1 MHACGLARTTVA
13 LAYIIT
19 GQANGGLLMHST
31 WQRMRRPHATPSLTS
46 ACFFMRWASVPAATR
61 LMVHAHHVNNNH
73 AAGHDAAVAGASMFQ
88 MAASP
93 FLQAVLPLA
102 TPPPPP
108 TPTWHHLGN
117 LLADTWALLAAH
129 QASVGAH
136 ACTAQPTTCMLAWPA
151 HNLKQAQLAS
161 SAAMESQPP
170 NCMAVPTHRGWMWG
184 TWSPSPHPPRARE
197 CPASAEPRRE
207 KAALRQQPHSQQN
220 TPHASSNS
228 QPQHPPLLQQQRPP
242 SPHTPPRAGPGC
254 APPRRG

>member
-102 TPPPPP
+102 TPPPPLPPPGTISAIFSP
-108 TPTWHHLGN
+108 TPGRCWPPTRPA
-117 LLADTWALLAAH
+117 LAPMPAQH
-129 QASVGAH
+129 SPPH
-136 ACTAQPTTCMLAWPA
+136 AC
-151 HNLKQAQLAS
+151 
-161 SAAMESQPP
+161 
-170 NCMAVPTHRGWMWG
+170 
-184 TWSPSPHPPRARE
+184 
-197 CPASAEPRRE
+197 
-207 KAALRQQPHSQQN
+207 
-220 TPHASSNS
+220 
-228 QPQHPPLLQQQRPP
+228 
-242 SPHTPPRAGPGC
+242 
-254 APPRRG
+254 

>member
-102 TPPPPP
+102 TPPPPYP
-108 TPTWHHLGN
+108 HLAPSRQSSRRHLG
-117 LLADTWALLAAH
+117 AAGRPPGQRWRPCLH
-129 QASVGAH
+129 STAH
-136 ACTAQPTTCMLAWPA
+136 HM
-151 HNLKQAQLAS
+151 HVSLAS
-161 SAAMESQPP
+161 PQLEASAAGQQCSYGESAPKLHGS
-170 NCMAVPTHRGWMWG
+170 AD
-184 TWSPSPHPPRARE
+184 SPGMDVGHL
-197 CPASAEPRRE
+197 EPF
-207 KAALRQQPHSQQN
+207 
-220 TPHASSNS
+220 TSSTTRS
-228 QPQHPPLLQQQRPP
+228 
-242 SPHTPPRAGPGC
+242 
-254 APPRRG
+254 